1 MTQSQGP
8 KARRWRRP
16 KDNPLPSPLQA
27 EPDARSQ
34 PLQAARE
41 SLKEEVARELGLQ
54 DDLADPDRLSV
65 REAGKIGGQ
74 MVRRLIREGQRR
86 LAEPPPRSR

>member
-1 MTQSQGP
+1 MTQIQGP

-16 KDNPLPSPLQA
+16 KDNPPQAPLQA
-27 EPDARSQ
+27 EPDAQSQ
-34 PLQAARE
+34 PLEAARE

-86 LAEPPPRSR
+86 LAEPPDRSR